1 MKKIL
6 IVFICLLLLCGCG
19 NKEKDTEKEVA
30 KVRKITCA
38 DVNSIENAV
47 IIDVRTEEEFNE
59 GHLDNAI
66 NISSTVIKF
75 NIKGQISDFET
86 PIIVY
91 CQSGRR
97 SAESANILV
106 NLGYKNVYDMG
117 GITSCYGEE

>member
-19 NKEKDTEKEVA
+19 SNKEEEKKEVA
-30 KVRKITCA
+30 KIKKIACA
-38 DVNSIENAV
+38 DVNSIENAI
-47 IIDVRTEEEFNE
+47 IIDVREADEYDS

-66 NISSTVIKF
+66 NISNNVIKYS
-75 NIKGQISDFET
+75 IKGKVSDLET

-97 SAESANILV
+97 SAESANTLV

-117 GITSCYGEE
+117 GITSCDGE

>member
-6 IVFICLLLLCGCG
+6 VIFICLLLLCGCG
-19 NKEKDTEKEVA
+19 NKEEKVENEVA
-30 KVRKITCA
+30 KVKKISCA
-38 DVNSIENAV
+38 DVNGIENAV
-47 IIDVRTEEEFNE
+47 IVDVRTKEEYDTDHIE
-59 GHLDNAI
+59 NAI
-66 NISSTVIKF
+66 NVSSTVIKF
-75 NIKGQISDFET
+75 NIKAKVSDLET

>member
-6 IVFICLLLLCGCG
+6 VVLLCLLLLCGC
-19 NKEKDTEKEVA
+19 NNNEEEKKEVA
-30 KVRKITCA
+30 NVKKITCA
-38 DVNSIENAV
+38 DVNGIENAV
-47 IIDVRTEEEFNE
+47 IIDVRTEEEYNTDHIE
-59 GHLDNAI
+59 NAI
-66 NISSTVIKF
+66 NVSSTVIKF
-75 NIKGQISDFET
+75 NIKAHVADLET

-97 SAESANILV
+97 SAESADILV